1 MVITT
6 VHEGL
11 NDKRQITPALG
22 AWQCHNFTENLAF
35 DCNGASNDQLSDALA
50 TLIGQLMEQGLLRG
64 VVGTG
69 AP

>member
-1 MVITT
+1 MVIAT

-11 NDKRQITPALG
+11 RDVRDTTRTLG

-35 DCNGASNDQLSDALA
+35 DCNGASNDQLADALA
-50 TLIGQLMEQGLLRG
+50 TLIGQLMEAGVLTG

>member
-6 VHEGL
+6 VHEGKS
-11 NDKRQITPALG
+11 DKRDITRALG

-35 DCNGASNDQLSDALA
+35 DCNGASNDQLADALA
-50 TLIGQLMEQGLLRG
+50 TLIGQLMEAGLIKG
-64 VVGTG
+64 IVGTG